1 MGKITSIKVCEKDKN
16 RCNVFVDG
24 EFSFAIPIEIAYNNN
39 LKVGLEL
46 NEQKINELIFLSD
59 KSKALSKGIN
69 YVSKNLKTKK
79 QVKDYLLKKGFSIEI
94 TYFVID
100 KLKEYKYIDDVEYS
114 KRYIESCY
122 KKEGKKLLFYK
133 LMAKGVKKEDIENA
147 YLQVNIDNSDN
158 LVALVEK
165 HMRNKEKTIE
175 NISKTYRYLLGKGFS
190 YEEVDKAISIFK
202 EM

>member
-46 NEQKINELIFLSD
+46 NEPKINELIFLSD

-122 KKEGKKLLFYK
+122 KKEQYK
-133 LMAKGVKKEDIENA
+133 
-147 YLQVNIDNSDN
+147 
-158 LVALVEK
+158 
-165 HMRNKEKTIE
+165 H
-175 NISKTYRYLLGKGFS
+175 
-190 YEEVDKAISIFK
+190 
-202 EM
+202 